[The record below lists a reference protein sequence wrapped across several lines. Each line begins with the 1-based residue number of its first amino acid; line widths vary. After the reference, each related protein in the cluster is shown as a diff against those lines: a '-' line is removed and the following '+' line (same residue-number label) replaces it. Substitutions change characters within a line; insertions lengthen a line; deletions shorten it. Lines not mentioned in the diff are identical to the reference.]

1 MVVRKHNKQNISS
14 TFLLENQWSIKMHKK
29 GAFLW
34 RGHLAVMIRKRYFC
48 ACVSYA
54 SKLRYS
60 KKMSPEM
67 ISLLF
72 FILLHLTQV
81 AHQLDLG
88 KYSIP
93 VVWKSNM
100 TFYRFV
106 VLSLWKFREKW
117 HQIRVC
123 ICIHF
128 LVISIEAYIR
138 SIQPRLEVKFCGL
151 MQTAYKNNEIMCF
164 MHEYNST

>member
-1 MVVRKHNKQNISS
+1 MYKMVVRKHNKQNISS

-88 KYSIP
+88 KYSCT
-93 VVWKSNM
+93 VVWKSNII
-100 TFYRFV
+100 FCRFV
-106 VLSLWKFREKW
+106 R
-117 HQIRVC
+117 HQIRIC

>member
-93 VVWKSNM
+93 VVWKSNI
-100 TFYRFV
+100 TFCRYI
-106 VLSLWKFREKW
+106 EKLR
-117 HQIRVC
+117 HQIRIC

>member
-1 MVVRKHNKQNISS
+1 MVVRKYNKQNISS

-88 KYSIP
+88 KYSCT

-100 TFYRFV
+100 TFIDKVGY
-106 VLSLWKFREKW
+106 
-117 HQIRVC
+117 QIRIC

>member
-1 MVVRKHNKQNISS
+1 MYKMVVRKYNKQSISS
-14 TFLLENQWSIKMHKK
+14 TFLLENQWSVKMHKK
-29 GAFLW
+29 GAFVW

-72 FILLHLTQV
+72 FTLLHLTQV
-81 AHQLDLG
+81 THQLDLG

-106 VLSLWKFREKW
+106 EMIYRESKTSNYSLYLYPFP
-117 HQIRVC
+117 C
-123 ICIHF
+123 
-128 LVISIEAYIR
+128 
-138 SIQPRLEVKFCGL
+138 
-151 MQTAYKNNEIMCF
+151 N
-164 MHEYNST
+164 